1 MKIVVAMDSFKGS
14 LTSLEA
20 GEAVRRGVMAAFPDA
35 TVTVRALADGGE
47 GTAEAIV
54 SALGGEMIEREV
66 TGPLG
71 APVTAKYGYL
81 PARETAVIEMA
92 EAAGLPLV
100 PPEARDPL
108 YTTTYGVGELILDA
122 LDRGCRRFLVG
133 LGGSATNDGGVGM
146 LSALGISFLNAEGVP
161 IPRGAIG
168 LRDLASIDT
177 AKADGRLWECTF
189 TVACDVK
196 NPLCGEEGCS
206 RIFAPQKGGTEETIP
221 QMDLWLRR
229 YADLTCATLGRDAAK
244 ALGAG
249 AAGGMGFAFL
259 AYLSATLT
267 PGIDLVTHE
276 IGLDDDMEGACLVI
290 TGEGRLDGQSAM
302 GKTPVGVAALAKR
315 RGIPT
320 LALAGCVGEG
330 AFLLHEA
337 GIDAYFPILQGP
349 MTLKEA
355 MDGPTAQNALAAT
368 AEQACRL
375 FAVGTQSNRVQE

>member
-20 GEAVRRGVMAAFPDA
+20 GDAVRRGLLSARPDA

-47 GTAEAIV
+47 GTADAIV
-54 SALGGEMIEREV
+54 SALGGEMIQKEV

-71 APVTAKYGYL
+71 TPVTAKYGYL

-108 YTTTYGVGELILDA
+108 YTTTFGVGELILDA
-122 LDRGCRRFLVG
+122 LGRGCRRFLVG
-133 LGGSATNDGGVGM
+133 LGGSATNDGGAGM
-146 LSALGISFLNAEGVP
+146 LSALGISFLNGEGKP

-168 LRDLASIDT
+168 LRELASIDT
-177 AKADGRLWECTF
+177 AQADGRLWECTF

-206 RIFAPQKGGTEETIP
+206 HVFAPQKGGTEETVP
-221 QMDLWLRR
+221 QMDLWLKR
-229 YADLTCATLGRDAAK
+229 YADLTQEALGRDLAK
-244 ALGAG
+244 TPGAG

-267 PGIDLVTHE
+267 PGIDLVTRE
-276 IGLDDDMEGACLVI
+276 IGLDADMEGADLVV

-315 RGIPT
+315 YNIPVI
-320 LALAGCVGEG
+320 ALAGSVGEG
-330 AFLLHEA
+330 ADAVNGA
-337 GIDAYFPILQGP
+337 GIDAFFPILRRP
-349 MTLKEA
+349 CTLSEA
-355 MDGPTAQNALAAT
+355 MDPQNAAAALSSA
-368 AEQACRL
+368 AEQALRL
-375 FAVGTQSNRVQE
+375 FLVGARKGE